1 MKKFLLP
8 TIILCAMSAN
18 AQTTSNTKMQVHL
31 KSGQTVEYYLTDIDR
46 LTFAAENPNVTEPS
60 NFSIK
65 VPTSFES
72 SYVQKVMYNGKQIAE
87 VDKEYIKSI
96 NARTVVIYPCDENGK
111 ADLTKGMTADGRTVV
126 WDMSANTATVTGE
139 GSAAAAATV
148 YLVDGEIAQ
157 DYDGET
163 AQTTISPD
171 VIVDRR
177 GTETETYTIVKIGT
191 QYWMAENLRT
201 KCFADGSAIV
211 AFSETDDKTVWSD
224 NTTGAYLVN
233 SEADWVKV
241 AGLLYNGF
249 CVTSEKG
256 IAPEGW
262 EVPTQAQLAK
272 LRSAGNLKAANFRS
286 NESMAWA
293 NGTVCNNM
301 TGFSAIATGYYS
313 TATGVNEEMS
323 ETWFWSSTK
332 YYDGLSKGD
341 NLDTL
346 RITANATGNV
356 VVSSSAL
363 GGHLLQF
370 GHAIRCIRK

>member
-8 TIILCAMSAN
+8 IIMLCAMSVN

-46 LTFAAENPNVTEPS
+46 LTFAAENPDVTEPS

-87 VDKEYIKSI
+87 IAQEYIKSI
-96 NARTVVIYPCDENGK
+96 NAQTVVIYPCDENGK

-148 YLVDGEIAQ
+148 YLIDGEIAQ

-171 VIVDRR
+171 VIIDRR

-201 KCFADGSAIV
+201 KYFADGSAIV

-241 AGLLYNGF
+241 AGLLYNGY

-256 IAPEGW
+256 IAPDGW
-262 EVPTQAQLAK
+262 EVPTRTQLAA
-272 LRSAGNLKAANFRS
+272 LMIAGNSKSANFRS
-286 NESMAWA
+286 TEA
-293 NGTVCNNM
+293 GTWKDGTTCNNM
-301 TGFSAIATGYYS
+301 TGFSAVATGTFS
-313 TATGVNEEMS
+313 TGTGVTGEMS
-323 ETWFWSSTK
+323 DTYMWSSTVVK
-332 YYDGLSKGD
+332 DWLK
-341 NLDTL
+341 NEALETL
-346 RITANATGNV
+346 RIVYNNYK
-356 VVSSSAL
+356 VSDND
-363 GGHLLQF
+363 GHNFQF

>member
-8 TIILCAMSAN
+8 IIMLCAMSVN

-46 LTFAAENPNVTEPS
+46 LTFAAENPDVTEPS

-72 SYVQKVMYNGKQIAE
+72 SYVQKVMYSGKQIAE
-87 VDKEYIKSI
+87 IAQEYIKSI
-96 NARTVVIYPCDENGK
+96 NAQTVVIYPCDENGK
-111 ADLTKGMTADGRTVV
+111 ADLTKGMTADGRAVV

-171 VIVDRR
+171 VIIDRR

-201 KCFADGSAIV
+201 KYFADGTSIA
-211 AFSETDDKTVWSD
+211 SYTETQDKSVWND
-224 NTTGAYLVN
+224 NTSGMYLTESDAN
-233 SEADWVKV
+233 WVKV

-272 LRSAGNLKAANFRS
+272 LRSAGNLKAANFRLD
-286 NESMAWA
+286 ESMAWA

-332 YYDGLSKGD
+332 YYDGLSKAD

>member
-1 MKKFLLP
+1 
-8 TIILCAMSAN
+8 MSVN

-46 LTFAAENPNVTEPS
+46 LTFAEGTVTMPS
-60 NFSIK
+60 EFSIK
-65 VPTSFES
+65 VPASFES

-87 VDKEYIKSI
+87 IAQEYIKSI
-96 NARTVVIYPCDENGK
+96 NAQTVVIYPCDENGK

-126 WDMSANTATVTGE
+126 WDTSANTATVSGT

-157 DYDGET
+157 EYDGET
-163 AQTTISPD
+163 AATTISPD

-201 KCFADGSAIV
+201 KYFADGSAIV
-211 AFSETDDKTVWSD
+211 GFSESDDKTVWSE

-249 CVTSEKG
+249 CVTSENG

-262 EVPTQAQLAK
+262 EVPTQEQLTK

-286 NESMAWA
+286 DETMAWA

-301 TGFSAIATGYYS
+301 TGFSAVATGYYS
-313 TATGVNEEMS
+313 TATGLNSEMS
-323 ETWFWSSTK
+323 ETCFWSTTK
-332 YYDGLSKGD
+332 YYDTLERGD
-341 NLDTL
+341 VLDYL
-346 RITANATGNV
+346 RITAGETSNV
-356 VVSSSAL
+356 VVSNTIS
-363 GGHLLQF
+363 GGHSLRF

>member
-8 TIILCAMSAN
+8 IIMLCAMSVN

-46 LTFAAENPNVTEPS
+46 LTFAAENPDVTEPS

-72 SYVQKVMYNGKQIAE
+72 SFVQKVMYNGKQIAE
-87 VDKEYIKSI
+87 IAQEYIKSI
-96 NARTVVIYPCDENGK
+96 NAQTVVIYPCDENGK
-111 ADLTKGMTADGRTVV
+111 ADLTKGMTADGRAVV

-148 YLVDGEIAQ
+148 YLIDGEIAQ

-171 VIVDRR
+171 VIIDRR

-201 KCFADGSAIV
+201 KFFADCSAIV

-233 SEADWVKV
+233 SNADWVKV
-241 AGLLYNGF
+241 AGLLYNGY

-256 IAPEGW
+256 IAPAGW
-262 EVPTQAQLAK
+262 EVPTQAQLTK
-272 LRSAGNLKAANFRS
+272 LRSAGNLKGANFRS
-286 NESMAWA
+286 DETMAWA

>member
-8 TIILCAMSAN
+8 IIMLCAMSVN

-46 LTFAAENPNVTEPS
+46 LTFAAENPDVTEPS

-72 SYVQKVMYNGKQIAE
+72 SFVQKVMYNGKQIAE
-87 VDKEYIKSI
+87 IAQEYIKSI
-96 NARTVVIYPCDENGK
+96 NAQTVVIYPCDENGK
-111 ADLTKGMTADGRTVV
+111 ADLTKGMTADGRAVV

-148 YLVDGEIAQ
+148 YLIDGEIAQ

-171 VIVDRR
+171 VIIDRR

-201 KCFADGSAIV
+201 KFFADCSAIV

-233 SEADWVKV
+233 SNADWVKV
-241 AGLLYNGF
+241 AGLLYNGY

-256 IAPEGW
+256 IAPAGW
-262 EVPTQAQLAK
+262 EVPTQAQLTK
-272 LRSAGNLKAANFRS
+272 LRSAGNLKGANFRS
-286 NESMAWA
+286 DETMAWA

-356 VVSSSAL
+356 VVSSNIL

>member
-1 MKKFLLP
+1 MKKILLP
-8 TIILCAMSAN
+8 TILLCAMSVN

-31 KSGQTVEYYLTDIDR
+31 KSGQIVEYYLTDIDH
-46 LTFAAENPNVTEPS
+46 LTFAENPDVTEPS

-87 VDKEYIKSI
+87 IAQEYIKSI
-96 NARTVVIYPCDENGK
+96 NAQTVVIYPCGENGK

-201 KCFADGSAIV
+201 KYFADGSAIV
-211 AFSETDDKTVWSD
+211 GFSESDDTTIWSG

-262 EVPTQAQLAK
+262 EVPTQAQLTK

-286 NESMAWA
+286 DESMAWA

-313 TATGVNEEMS
+313 TATGLNSEMS
-323 ETWFWSSTK
+323 ETWFWSSTL
-332 YYDGLSKGD
+332 YYYNSFPKGD

-346 RITANATGNV
+346 RITSKDTGNV
-356 VVSSSAL
+356 VVSSSEL
-363 GGHLLQF
+363 GGHTLQF

>member
-8 TIILCAMSAN
+8 TIMLCAMSVN
-18 AQTTSNTKMQVHL
+18 AQTNSTTKMQVHL
-31 KSGQTVEYYLTDIDR
+31 KSGQIVEYYLTDIDR
-46 LTFAAENPNVTEPS
+46 LTFAAENPDVTAPS
-60 NFSIK
+60 KFSIK
-65 VPTSFES
+65 IPASFES

-87 VDKEYIKSI
+87 IAQEYIKSI
-96 NARTVVIYPCDENGK
+96 NAQTVVIYPCDENGK

-126 WDMSANTATVTGE
+126 WNMSANTATVTGT

-163 AQTTISPD
+163 AATTISPD

-201 KCFADGSAIV
+201 KYFADGSAIV
-211 AFSETDDKTVWSD
+211 GFSESDDNTVWSG

-262 EVPTQAQLAK
+262 EVPTQEQLTK
-272 LRSAGNLKAANFRS
+272 LSTAGNRKAANFRS
-286 NESMAWA
+286 DETMAWA

-301 TGFSAIATGYYS
+301 TGFSAVATGYYS
-313 TATGVNEEMS
+313 TATGLNSEMS
-323 ETWFWSSTK
+323 ETWF
-332 YYDGLSKGD
+332 
-341 NLDTL
+341 
-346 RITANATGNV
+346 
-356 VVSSSAL
+356 
-363 GGHLLQF
+363 
-370 GHAIRCIRK
+370 

>member
-8 TIILCAMSAN
+8 TIMLCAMSVN
-18 AQTTSNTKMQVHL
+18 AQTTSTTKMQVHL
-31 KSGQTVEYYLTDIDR
+31 KSGQTAEYYLTDIDR
-46 LTFAAENPNVTEPS
+46 LTFAEGTVTMPS
-60 NFSIK
+60 EFSIK
-65 VPTSFES
+65 VPASFES

-87 VDKEYIKSI
+87 IAQEYIKSI
-96 NARTVVIYPCDENGK
+96 DAQTVVIYPCDENGK
-111 ADLTKGMTADGRTVV
+111 ADLTKGMTADGRAVV

-157 DYDGET
+157 EYDGET
-163 AQTTISPD
+163 AATTISPD

-201 KCFADGSAIV
+201 KYFADGSAIMG
-211 AFSETDDKTVWSD
+211 FSESDDATIWSG

-262 EVPTQAQLAK
+262 EVPTQAQLSK
-272 LRSAGNLKAANFRS
+272 LRSAGNLKGANFRS
-286 NESMAWA
+286 DETMAWA

-301 TGFSAIATGYYS
+301 TGFSAVATGYYS
-313 TATGVNEEMS
+313 TATGMNSEMS
-323 ETWFWSSTK
+323 ETWFWSSTL
-332 YYDGLSKGD
+332 YYYASYPKGD

-346 RITANATGNV
+346 RITSNATGNV
-356 VVSSSAL
+356 VVSSSTL
-363 GGHLLQF
+363 GGHTLQF